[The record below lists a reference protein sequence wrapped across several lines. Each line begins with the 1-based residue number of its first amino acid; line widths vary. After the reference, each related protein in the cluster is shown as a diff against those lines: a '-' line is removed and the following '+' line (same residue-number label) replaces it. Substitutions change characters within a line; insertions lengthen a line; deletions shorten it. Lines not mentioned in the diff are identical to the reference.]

1 MSKEVKYILL
11 IGNSKSYDAKL
22 NAHAYGNRAH
32 AAKFATVTIA
42 HLLPLGIVEGEMQEL
57 MSSASNGSV
66 GNGQLVAAKA
76 KCRKF
81 APNCGQL
88 VELVLGLD
96 RHERLSYVA
105 SMN

>member
-1 MSKEVKYILL
+1 
-11 IGNSKSYDAKL
+11 
-22 NAHAYGNRAH
+22 
-32 AAKFATVTIA
+32 
-42 HLLPLGIVEGEMQEL
+42 MQEL

-66 GNGQLVAAKA
+66 GDGQLVAAKA